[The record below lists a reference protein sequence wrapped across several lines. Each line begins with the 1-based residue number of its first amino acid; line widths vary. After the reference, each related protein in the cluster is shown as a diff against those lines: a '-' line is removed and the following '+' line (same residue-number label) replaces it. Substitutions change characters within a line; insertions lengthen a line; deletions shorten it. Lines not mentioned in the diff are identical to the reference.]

1 MREEMRKAMK
11 AGSFREKAIV
21 EQRNPGTPA
30 HQQKKCFRALVTSIT
45 RT

>member
-21 EQRNPGTPA
+21 EQKKISTLA
-30 HQQKKCFRALVTSIT
+30 HQRKTCSRVPVASTT
-45 RT
+45 HT

>member
-1 MREEMRKAMK
+1 MREEMRKAIK
-11 AGSFREKAIV
+11 AGSFREKEII

-30 HQQKKCFRALVTSIT
+30 HQQKTCFRALVASIT

>member
-11 AGSFREKAIV
+11 AGSFIEKAIV
-21 EQRNPGTPA
+21 EQRNPDTLA
-30 HQQKKCFRALVTSIT
+30 HQQKTCVRALVASIT